1 MAAQAPRDA
10 VGRGAPSAHGRPG
23 LHVVGAA
30 PILLLARTDPA
41 RVHQFQ
47 PVRDTCPAEASSSLL
62 LSSVVCR
69 PFMTFSE
76 SCRDVFEGAPPT
88 AGVDR
93 NVQYVPSMLVDHFGN
108 QPSEESAESLRRRP
122 SGGARK
128 DFWMPSGPIPL
139 TGVRFPPPYA
149 LGDRRWL
156 HVTRVGV

>member
-1 MAAQAPRDA
+1 
-10 VGRGAPSAHGRPG
+10 
-23 LHVVGAA
+23 
-30 PILLLARTDPA
+30 
-41 RVHQFQ
+41 
-47 PVRDTCPAEASSSLL
+47 
-62 LSSVVCR
+62 
-69 PFMTFSE
+69 MTFSE

-139 TGVRFPPPYA
+139 AGVRFAPPSA

-156 HVTRVGV
+156 HDARRCLVRRRTRVRSLSCQSGCLPSLVASPSEAPASSSTTRGTRTQQGCK